1 MRHMLCHTILWATL
15 NKTCVLSHLVPL
27 RSHGF
32 MELLEVYKY
41 FVTIRYTCFLSA
53 LKWRCSNALDD
64 RNIDQCLSLYVK
76 YSCKS
81 WTLQTLCASALEK
94 KNAIFRRKCR
104 EQLFYI
110 TTEQFLVPSNNYV
123 GHKVT
128 SICCILLL
136 IHNSTLIMFYH
147 SQEKK
152 NSCCLL
158 N

>member
-94 KNAIFRRKCR
+94 KTQFFAENA
-104 EQLFYI
+104 
-110 TTEQFLVPSNNYV
+110 V
-123 GHKVT
+123 
-128 SICCILLL
+128 
-136 IHNSTLIMFYH
+136 
-147 SQEKK
+147 
-152 NSCCLL
+152 NSCFILPR
-158 N
+158 NNFWYQATIMSVIR